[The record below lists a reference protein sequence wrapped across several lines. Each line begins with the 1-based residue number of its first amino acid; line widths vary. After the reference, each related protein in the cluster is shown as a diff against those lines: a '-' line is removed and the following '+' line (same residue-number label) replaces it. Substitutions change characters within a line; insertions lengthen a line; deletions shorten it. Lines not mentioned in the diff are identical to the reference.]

1 MSYCKNSFQIYKY
14 GETALIQRL
23 HVTQMTEEELRAE
36 SDARLPSSLAQDIHR
51 GRADVRQIL
60 RQMAQLVSK
69 DRHEKLID
77 EKQKTIAVLACGPE
91 VLVDG
96 ARQMCR
102 RSLGGRFEFH
112 SEKFTF

>member
-1 MSYCKNSFQIYKY
+1 MPKSF
-14 GETALIQRL
+14 AN
-23 HVTQMTEEELRAE
+23 
-36 SDARLPSSLAQDIHR
+36 DIHH
-51 GRADVRQIL
+51 GRADVRHIL
-60 RQMAQLVSK
+60 HQMAQLVYK

-77 EKQKTIAVLACGPE
+77 EKQTTIAVMACGPE

-96 ARQMCR
+96 ARQMCQ